1 MNKILKPINILCFVC
16 LSLLSKQ
23 AHAADT
29 AVLRIG
35 FLLPIYNDSNSSQSQ
50 KAIGQAALDYYS
62 GVKIAL
68 SRLQTLGLHVRVF
81 TWDLNLKNDSTLIDI
96 TKSKAFQTLDVL
108 VGPIDQKSTNTIA
121 SHLQHT
127 DFLWISPLKQLN
139 LPNTVNS
146 LNFFADDMYRIR
158 GLIGDLRIKYPNHD
172 WCLVTPKEQNERVAI
187 WINELQKA
195 GISYKKVI
203 YSNNKISPKPPRK
216 EEVLLINAGTNNFS
230 KLSQYKAIARKY
242 DSYIVGDLEWYQNV
256 MSIDEVDEKRIIYPQ
271 INMIYGLDSLT
282 ESFTK
287 EFVDSS
293 LAEPSKFA
301 FIGYD
306 QLNYIGLNFLALG
319 HDFYHHFPKGEHT
332 GLINNIQ
339 ITKAT
344 NNQWVNTGMRLNQLE
359 FIEVREIENEEDS
372 EQDKN

>member
-1 MNKILKPINILCFVC
+1 MIKTQKTINIFCIVC

-23 AHAADT
+23 TYAADT

-35 FLLPIYNDSNSSQSQ
+35 FLLPIYKDPNSSQSQ

-81 TWDLNLKNDSTLIDI
+81 TWDLNLKNDSTLIEI

-108 VGPIDQKSTNTIA
+108 VGPLDQKRTNIIA
-121 SHLQHT
+121 SNLQNT

-139 LPNTVNS
+139 LPKTVNS
-146 LNFFADDMYRIR
+146 LNFFADDNHRIR
-158 GLIGDLRIKYPNHD
+158 GLIGDLRTKYHNHD
-172 WCLVTPKEQNERVAI
+172 WYLVTPRKQNERVTV
-187 WINELQKA
+187 WLNELKKA
-195 GISYKKVI
+195 GINFKTIK
-203 YSNNKISPKPPRK
+203 YSNNRIYPRPTQK
-216 EEVLLINAGTNNFS
+216 KEVLLVNAGTNNFS
-230 KLSQYKAIARKY
+230 KLSQYRVISTKY
-242 DSYIVGDLEWYQNV
+242 DSYIVGDLEWYQNM
-256 MSIDEVDEKRIIYPQ
+256 MSIAEVDEKRIIYPQ
-271 INMIYGLDSLT
+271 INMIYGLDSIT

-319 HDFYHHFPKGEHT
+319 HDFYHHFPKGEYT

-339 ITKAT
+339 ITKEAD
-344 NNQWVNTGMRLNQLE
+344 NQWVNTGMRLNQLE
-359 FIEVREIENEEDS
+359 FIEVP
-372 EQDKN
+372 K

>member
-1 MNKILKPINILCFVC
+1 M
-16 LSLLSKQ
+16 
-23 AHAADT
+23 HASDT

-35 FLLPIYNDSNSSQSQ
+35 FILPIYNDTNSSQSQ
-50 KAIGQAALDYYS
+50 KVIGQAALDYYS

-68 SRLQTLGLHVRVF
+68 SRLQHLGLHTQIF
-81 TWDLNLKNDSTLIDI
+81 TWDLNLKNDSTLIEI
-96 TKSKAFQTLDVL
+96 TKSKAFQALDVL

-121 SHLQHT
+121 SHLQNT

-139 LPNTVNS
+139 LPKTVNT
-146 LNFFADDMYRIR
+146 LNFFADDTYRIR

-172 WCLVTPKEQNERVAI
+172 WCLVKPKDQNERATV

-195 GISYKKVI
+195 GISYKTII
-203 YSNNKISPKPPRK
+203 YSNNRISPKPPRK

-242 DSYIVGDLEWYQNV
+242 DSYIVGDLEWYQKV

-271 INMIYGLDSLT
+271 INLIYGLDSLT
-282 ESFTK
+282 DSFTK
-287 EFVDSS
+287 EFVDSA

-319 HDFYHHFPKGEHT
+319 PDFYQHFPNGEYT

-339 ITKAT
+339 VSKVAD
-344 NNQWVNTGMRLNQLE
+344 NQWVNTGMRFNQLE
-359 FIEVREIENEEDS
+359 YIEVKEIENEENS
-372 EQDKN
+372 EEDKQ